1 MSLKKI
7 NPIKTKSWIKLK
19 AHFNEIENKEIK
31 DLLSIRSNPSCFSL
45 EWNDFNIDI
54 SKNRIDNTTLN
65 LLLDLAKECGLED
78 AISKQFKGDIIND
91 TEKRAVLH
99 TAVRT
104 DGNEKINVDGLDV
117 VPSILET
124 RSKIKSFTND
134 VMSGNLK
141 GDTGKPFT
149 DVVNIGIGGSDL
161 GPVMVVEALKHYS
174 SRLKPHFVS
183 NVDGDHVL
191 EIIKDL
197 NPETT
202 LFIIVSKTFTTQETI
217 SNANTIRDWL
227 VSKLNVS
234 AVSKHFAAVSTN
246 LTEIKKFGI
255 NPKMVFSMNDWV
267 GGRFSLWSSV
277 GLSISLAVG
286 YENFSKLLEY
296 HIGNCLGG
304 CEGHQK
310 EKDYNIYI
318 SNIRDFLKGNLS
330 SSINY
335 FKNEMEIA
343 SDSLKF
349 EKAQKAKEKI
359 ELLENYQS
367 KSTVVSSKLNNIDVF
382 SIISD
387 SSHAYVNHL
396 QVAFGRIVRFHNVEI
411 KKKLDETDKELLLMT
426 LVNLRDKF
434 SSKNNTI
441 ISNIEFDKI
450 LNLKFI
456 YPKAGDNKKLL
467 DLSVRNATQF
477 KIEKLKQVQIV
488 DPERHTNRILNQM
501 KIDLRLN
508 EIPIHIECF
517 DNSNIQGSNPV
528 ASCIVFKNSKPSK
541 KDYRHF
547 NIKTVEGPDDYASM
561 EEVVYRRYKRMVDE
575 KSVLP
580 SLIIIDGGKGQL
592 SSSIKALKKLNLENT
607 IAILGIAKRL
617 EEIFYPNDPIPLYL
631 NKKSETLKVI
641 QQMRNEAHRFAITFH
656 RNKRSKQALTSSFD
670 GIPGIGEKTKTTLLK
685 RFKSLKK
692 IKETSLDLLINEV
705 GESKAK
711 KIKEF
716 LNSMK

>member
-1 MSLKKI
+1 VISTSLKIELSTMPSEPGVYQFFNKEDKI
-7 NPIKTKSWIKLK
+7 IYIGKAKNLKKRVASYFQKNVGSRKTKNLVKNI
-19 AHFNEIENKEIK
+19 HEIK
-31 DLLSIRSNPSCFSL
+31 HIVVSTESDA
-45 EWNDFNIDI
+45 
-54 SKNRIDNTTLN
+54 
-65 LLLDLAKECGLED
+65 LLLENSLIKKYQPKYNILLRDDKTYPWIVIKKEAFPRVL
-78 AISKQFKGDIIND
+78 
-91 TEKRAVLH
+91 TTRRVEKDGSEYFGPF
-99 TAVRT
+99 TNYKTVRT
-104 DGNEKINVDGLDV
+104 IMG
-117 VPSILET
+117 
-124 RSKIKSFTND
+124 
-134 VMSGNLK
+134 
-141 GDTGKPFT
+141 
-149 DVVNIGIGGSDL
+149 
-161 GPVMVVEALKHYS
+161 
-174 SRLKPHFVS
+174 
-183 NVDGDHVL
+183 
-191 EIIKDL
+191 
-197 NPETT
+197 
-202 LFIIVSKTFTTQETI
+202 
-217 SNANTIRDWL
+217 
-227 VSKLNVS
+227 
-234 AVSKHFAAVSTN
+234 
-246 LTEIKKFGI
+246 
-255 NPKMVFSMNDWV
+255 VFSTLY
-267 GGRFSLWSSV
+267 SLRPCHYDLKEKNIV
-277 GLSISLAVG
+277 EKKYKVC
-286 YENFSKLLEY
+286 LEY

-310 EKDYNIYI
+310 EEDYDVYI

-330 SSINY
+330 SSLNY
-335 FKNEMEIA
+335 FKNEMKTA
-343 SDSLKF
+343 SDCLQF
-349 EKAQKAKEKI
+349 EKAQSAKEKI

-411 KKKLDETDKELLLMT
+411 KKKLEETDRKLLLMT

-434 SSKNNTI
+434 NSKNNI
-441 ISNIEFDKI
+441 VISNIKFDKI
-450 LNLKFI
+450 LDLKFI
-456 YPKAGDNKKLL
+456 FPKAGDNKKLL

-501 KIDLRLN
+501 KTDLRLN
-508 EIPIHIECF
+508 KIPVHIECF

-561 EEVVYRRYKRMVDE
+561 EEVVYRRYRRMLDE
-575 KSVLP
+575 KLSLP

-641 QQMRNEAHRFAITFH
+641 QQMRNEAHRFAINFH

-670 GIPGIGEKTKTTLLK
+670 GIPGIGEKTKTALLK
-685 RFKSLKK
+685 RFKSLKN
-692 IKETSLDLLINEV
+692 IKETSLELLISEV

-711 KIKEF
+711 KLKDF
-716 LNSMK
+716 LNSMS

>member
-1 MSLKKI
+1 VISTSLKIELSTMPSEPGVYQFFNKEDKI
-7 NPIKTKSWIKLK
+7 IYIGKAKNLKKRVASYFQKNVGSRKTKNLVKNI
-19 AHFNEIENKEIK
+19 HEIK
-31 DLLSIRSNPSCFSL
+31 HIVVSTESDA
-45 EWNDFNIDI
+45 
-54 SKNRIDNTTLN
+54 
-65 LLLDLAKECGLED
+65 LLLENSLIKKYQPKYNILLRDDKTYPWIVIKKEAFPRVL
-78 AISKQFKGDIIND
+78 
-91 TEKRAVLH
+91 TTRRVEKDGSEYFGPF
-99 TAVRT
+99 TNYKTVRT
-104 DGNEKINVDGLDV
+104 IMG
-117 VPSILET
+117 
-124 RSKIKSFTND
+124 
-134 VMSGNLK
+134 
-141 GDTGKPFT
+141 
-149 DVVNIGIGGSDL
+149 
-161 GPVMVVEALKHYS
+161 
-174 SRLKPHFVS
+174 
-183 NVDGDHVL
+183 
-191 EIIKDL
+191 
-197 NPETT
+197 
-202 LFIIVSKTFTTQETI
+202 
-217 SNANTIRDWL
+217 
-227 VSKLNVS
+227 
-234 AVSKHFAAVSTN
+234 
-246 LTEIKKFGI
+246 
-255 NPKMVFSMNDWV
+255 VFSTLY
-267 GGRFSLWSSV
+267 SLRTCHYDLKEKNIV
-277 GLSISLAVG
+277 EKKYKVC
-286 YENFSKLLEY
+286 LEY

-310 EKDYNIYI
+310 EEDYDVYI

-330 SSINY
+330 SSLNY
-335 FKNEMEIA
+335 FKNEMKTA
-343 SDSLKF
+343 SDCLQF
-349 EKAQKAKEKI
+349 EKAQSAKEKI

-411 KKKLDETDKELLLMT
+411 KKKLEETDKKLLLMT

-434 SSKNNTI
+434 NSKNNI
-441 ISNIEFDKI
+441 VISNIKFDKI
-450 LNLKFI
+450 LDLKFI
-456 YPKAGDNKKLL
+456 FPKAGDNKKLL

-501 KIDLRLN
+501 KTDLRLN
-508 EIPIHIECF
+508 KMPVHIECF

-561 EEVVYRRYKRMVDE
+561 EEVVYRRYRRMLDE
-575 KSVLP
+575 KLSLP

-641 QQMRNEAHRFAITFH
+641 QQMRNEAHRFAINFH

-670 GIPGIGEKTKTTLLK
+670 GIPGIGEKTKTALLK
-685 RFKSLKK
+685 RFKSLKN
-692 IKETSLDLLINEV
+692 IKETSLELLISEV

-711 KIKEF
+711 KLKDF
-716 LNSMK
+716 LNSMS

>member
-1 MSLKKI
+1 VISPSLKIELSTMPSEPGVYQFFNKEDKI
-7 NPIKTKSWIKLK
+7 IYIGKAKNLKKRIASYFQKNIGSRKTKNLVKNIHEIKHIIVSSESDALLLENSLIKKYQPKYNILLRDDKTYPWIVIKKESFPRVLTTRRVEK
-19 AHFNEIENKEIK
+19 DGSEYFGPFTNYKTVRTIMDIFSNLYSLRTCHYDLRQKNIIENKYK
-31 DLLSIRSNPSCFSL
+31 VC
-45 EWNDFNIDI
+45 
-54 SKNRIDNTTLN
+54 
-65 LLLDLAKECGLED
+65 
-78 AISKQFKGDIIND
+78 
-91 TEKRAVLH
+91 
-99 TAVRT
+99 
-104 DGNEKINVDGLDV
+104 
-117 VPSILET
+117 
-124 RSKIKSFTND
+124 
-134 VMSGNLK
+134 
-141 GDTGKPFT
+141 
-149 DVVNIGIGGSDL
+149 
-161 GPVMVVEALKHYS
+161 
-174 SRLKPHFVS
+174 
-183 NVDGDHVL
+183 
-191 EIIKDL
+191 
-197 NPETT
+197 
-202 LFIIVSKTFTTQETI
+202 
-217 SNANTIRDWL
+217 
-227 VSKLNVS
+227 
-234 AVSKHFAAVSTN
+234 
-246 LTEIKKFGI
+246 
-255 NPKMVFSMNDWV
+255 
-267 GGRFSLWSSV
+267 
-277 GLSISLAVG
+277 
-286 YENFSKLLEY
+286 LEY

-310 EKDYNIYI
+310 EVDYNIYI

-335 FKNEMEIA
+335 FKNEMKTA
-343 SDSLKF
+343 SGSLHF

-359 ELLENYQS
+359 ELLENYQA
-367 KSTVVSSKLNNIDVF
+367 KSTVVNSKLNNIDVF

-411 KKKLDETDKELLLMT
+411 KKKLEETDKELLLMT
-426 LVNLRDKF
+426 LVNLREKF
-434 SSKNNTI
+434 SSKNNTV
-441 ISNIEFDKI
+441 ISNIKFDKI
-450 LNLKFI
+450 LDLKFI
-456 YPKAGDNKKLL
+456 SPKAGDNKKLL

-508 EIPIHIECF
+508 EMPKHIECF

-561 EEVVYRRYKRMVDE
+561 EEVVFRRYKRMLDE

-592 SSSIKALKKLNLENT
+592 SSSIKALKKLKLENT

-670 GIPGIGEKTKTTLLK
+670 GIPGIGEKTKIALLK

-692 IKETSLDLLINEV
+692 IKETSLKLLISEV

-711 KIKEF
+711 KLKEF

>member
-1 MSLKKI
+1 MPSEPGVYQFFNKEDKIIYIGKAKNLKKRVASYFQK
-7 NPIKTKSWIKLK
+7 NVGSRKTKNLVKNI
-19 AHFNEIENKEIK
+19 HEIK
-31 DLLSIRSNPSCFSL
+31 HIVVSTESDA
-45 EWNDFNIDI
+45 
-54 SKNRIDNTTLN
+54 
-65 LLLDLAKECGLED
+65 LLLENSLIKKYQPKYNILLRDDKTYPWIVIKKEAFPRVL
-78 AISKQFKGDIIND
+78 
-91 TEKRAVLH
+91 TTRRVEKDGSEYFGPF
-99 TAVRT
+99 TNYKTVRT
-104 DGNEKINVDGLDV
+104 IMG
-117 VPSILET
+117 
-124 RSKIKSFTND
+124 
-134 VMSGNLK
+134 
-141 GDTGKPFT
+141 
-149 DVVNIGIGGSDL
+149 
-161 GPVMVVEALKHYS
+161 
-174 SRLKPHFVS
+174 
-183 NVDGDHVL
+183 
-191 EIIKDL
+191 
-197 NPETT
+197 
-202 LFIIVSKTFTTQETI
+202 
-217 SNANTIRDWL
+217 
-227 VSKLNVS
+227 
-234 AVSKHFAAVSTN
+234 
-246 LTEIKKFGI
+246 
-255 NPKMVFSMNDWV
+255 VFSTLY
-267 GGRFSLWSSV
+267 SLRTCHYDLKEKNIV
-277 GLSISLAVG
+277 EKKYKVC
-286 YENFSKLLEY
+286 LEY

-310 EKDYNIYI
+310 EEDYDVYI

-330 SSINY
+330 SSLNY
-335 FKNEMEIA
+335 FKNEMKTA
-343 SDSLKF
+343 SDCLQF
-349 EKAQKAKEKI
+349 EKAQSAKEKI

-411 KKKLDETDKELLLMT
+411 KKKLEETDKKLLLMT

-434 SSKNNTI
+434 SSKNNTV
-441 ISNIEFDKI
+441 ISNIKFDKI
-450 LNLKFI
+450 LDLKFI
-456 YPKAGDNKKLL
+456 FPKAGDNKKLL

-501 KIDLRLN
+501 KTDLRLN
-508 EIPIHIECF
+508 KMPVHIECF

-561 EEVVYRRYKRMVDE
+561 EEVVYRRYRRMLDE
-575 KSVLP
+575 KLSLP

-641 QQMRNEAHRFAITFH
+641 QQMRNEAHRFAINFH

-670 GIPGIGEKTKTTLLK
+670 GIPGIGEKTKTALLK
-685 RFKSLKK
+685 RFKSLKN
-692 IKETSLDLLINEV
+692 IKETSLELLISEV

-711 KIKEF
+711 KLKDF
-716 LNSMK
+716 LNSMS

>member
-1 MSLKKI
+1 MPSEPGVYQFFNKEDKIIYIGKAKNLKKRVASYFQK
-7 NPIKTKSWIKLK
+7 NVGSRKTKNLVKNI
-19 AHFNEIENKEIK
+19 HEIK
-31 DLLSIRSNPSCFSL
+31 HIVVSTESDA
-45 EWNDFNIDI
+45 
-54 SKNRIDNTTLN
+54 
-65 LLLDLAKECGLED
+65 LLLENSLIKKYQPKYNILLRDDKTYPWIVIKKEAFPRVL
-78 AISKQFKGDIIND
+78 
-91 TEKRAVLH
+91 TTRRVEKDGSEYFGPF
-99 TAVRT
+99 TNYKTVRT
-104 DGNEKINVDGLDV
+104 IMG
-117 VPSILET
+117 
-124 RSKIKSFTND
+124 
-134 VMSGNLK
+134 
-141 GDTGKPFT
+141 
-149 DVVNIGIGGSDL
+149 
-161 GPVMVVEALKHYS
+161 
-174 SRLKPHFVS
+174 
-183 NVDGDHVL
+183 
-191 EIIKDL
+191 
-197 NPETT
+197 
-202 LFIIVSKTFTTQETI
+202 
-217 SNANTIRDWL
+217 
-227 VSKLNVS
+227 
-234 AVSKHFAAVSTN
+234 
-246 LTEIKKFGI
+246 
-255 NPKMVFSMNDWV
+255 VFSTLY
-267 GGRFSLWSSV
+267 SLRTCHYDLKRKNIV
-277 GLSISLAVG
+277 EKKYKVC
-286 YENFSKLLEY
+286 LEY

-310 EKDYNIYI
+310 EEDYDVYI

-330 SSINY
+330 SSLNY
-335 FKNEMEIA
+335 FKNEMKTA
-343 SDSLKF
+343 SDCLQF
-349 EKAQKAKEKI
+349 EKAQSAKEKI

-411 KKKLDETDKELLLMT
+411 KKKLEETDKKLLLMT

-434 SSKNNTI
+434 NSKNNTV
-441 ISNIEFDKI
+441 ISNIKFDKI
-450 LNLKFI
+450 LDLKFI

-488 DPERHTNRILNQM
+488 DPERHANRILNQM
-501 KIDLRLN
+501 KTDLRLN
-508 EIPIHIECF
+508 KIPVHIECF

-561 EEVVYRRYKRMVDE
+561 EEVVYRRYRRMLDE
-575 KSVLP
+575 KLSLP

-641 QQMRNEAHRFAITFH
+641 QQMRNEAHRFAINFH

-670 GIPGIGEKTKTTLLK
+670 RIPGIGEKTKTALLK
-685 RFKSLKK
+685 RFKSLKN
-692 IKETSLDLLINEV
+692 IKETSLELLISEV

-711 KIKEF
+711 KLKDF
-716 LNSMK
+716 LNSMS

>member
-1 MSLKKI
+1 MPSEPGVYQFFNKEDKIIYIGKAKNLKKRI
-7 NPIKTKSWIKLK
+7 ASYFQKNIGSRKTKNLVKNIHEIKHIIVSSESDALLLENSLIKKYQPKYNILLRDDKTYPWIVIKKESFPRVLTTRRVEK
-19 AHFNEIENKEIK
+19 DGSEYFGPFTNYKTVRTIMDVFSNLYSLRTCHYDLRQKNIIENKYK
-31 DLLSIRSNPSCFSL
+31 VC
-45 EWNDFNIDI
+45 
-54 SKNRIDNTTLN
+54 
-65 LLLDLAKECGLED
+65 
-78 AISKQFKGDIIND
+78 
-91 TEKRAVLH
+91 
-99 TAVRT
+99 
-104 DGNEKINVDGLDV
+104 
-117 VPSILET
+117 
-124 RSKIKSFTND
+124 
-134 VMSGNLK
+134 
-141 GDTGKPFT
+141 
-149 DVVNIGIGGSDL
+149 
-161 GPVMVVEALKHYS
+161 
-174 SRLKPHFVS
+174 
-183 NVDGDHVL
+183 
-191 EIIKDL
+191 
-197 NPETT
+197 
-202 LFIIVSKTFTTQETI
+202 
-217 SNANTIRDWL
+217 
-227 VSKLNVS
+227 
-234 AVSKHFAAVSTN
+234 
-246 LTEIKKFGI
+246 
-255 NPKMVFSMNDWV
+255 
-267 GGRFSLWSSV
+267 
-277 GLSISLAVG
+277 
-286 YENFSKLLEY
+286 LEY

-310 EKDYNIYI
+310 EVDYNIYI

-335 FKNEMEIA
+335 FKNEMKTA
-343 SDSLKF
+343 SGSLQF

-359 ELLENYQS
+359 ELLENYQA
-367 KSTVVSSKLNNIDVF
+367 KSTVVNSKLNNIDVF

-411 KKKLDETDKELLLMT
+411 KKKLEETDKELLLMT
-426 LVNLRDKF
+426 LVNLREKF
-434 SSKNNTI
+434 SSKNNTV
-441 ISNIEFDKI
+441 ISNIKFDKI
-450 LNLKFI
+450 LDLKFI
-456 YPKAGDNKKLL
+456 SPKAGDNKKLL

-508 EIPIHIECF
+508 EMPKHIECF

-561 EEVVYRRYKRMVDE
+561 EEVVFRRYKRMLDE

-592 SSSIKALKKLNLENT
+592 SSSIKALKKLKLENT

-670 GIPGIGEKTKTTLLK
+670 GIPGIGEKTKIALLK

-692 IKETSLDLLINEV
+692 IKETSLELLISEV

-711 KIKEF
+711 KLKEF

>member
-1 MSLKKI
+1 MPSEPGVYQFFNKEDKIIYIGKAKNLKKRI
-7 NPIKTKSWIKLK
+7 ASYFQKNIGSRKTKNLVKNIHEIKHIIVSSESDALLLENSLIKKYQPKYNILLRDDKTYPWIVIKKESFPRVLTTRRVEK
-19 AHFNEIENKEIK
+19 DGSEYFGPFTNYKTVRTIMDIFSNLYSLRTCHYDLRQKNIIENKYK
-31 DLLSIRSNPSCFSL
+31 VC
-45 EWNDFNIDI
+45 
-54 SKNRIDNTTLN
+54 
-65 LLLDLAKECGLED
+65 
-78 AISKQFKGDIIND
+78 
-91 TEKRAVLH
+91 
-99 TAVRT
+99 
-104 DGNEKINVDGLDV
+104 
-117 VPSILET
+117 
-124 RSKIKSFTND
+124 
-134 VMSGNLK
+134 
-141 GDTGKPFT
+141 
-149 DVVNIGIGGSDL
+149 
-161 GPVMVVEALKHYS
+161 
-174 SRLKPHFVS
+174 
-183 NVDGDHVL
+183 
-191 EIIKDL
+191 
-197 NPETT
+197 
-202 LFIIVSKTFTTQETI
+202 
-217 SNANTIRDWL
+217 
-227 VSKLNVS
+227 
-234 AVSKHFAAVSTN
+234 
-246 LTEIKKFGI
+246 
-255 NPKMVFSMNDWV
+255 
-267 GGRFSLWSSV
+267 
-277 GLSISLAVG
+277 
-286 YENFSKLLEY
+286 LEY

-310 EKDYNIYI
+310 EVDYNIYI

-335 FKNEMEIA
+335 FKNEMKTA
-343 SDSLKF
+343 SGSLHF

-359 ELLENYQS
+359 ELLENYQA
-367 KSTVVSSKLNNIDVF
+367 KSTVVNSKLNNIDVF

-411 KKKLDETDKELLLMT
+411 KKKLEETDKELLLMT
-426 LVNLRDKF
+426 LVNLREKF
-434 SSKNNTI
+434 SSKNNTV
-441 ISNIEFDKI
+441 ISNIKFDTI
-450 LNLKFI
+450 LDLKFI
-456 YPKAGDNKKLL
+456 SPKAGDNKKLL

-508 EIPIHIECF
+508 EMPKHIECF

-561 EEVVYRRYKRMVDE
+561 EEVVFRRYKRMLDE

-592 SSSIKALKKLNLENT
+592 SSSIKALKKLKLENT

-617 EEIFYPNDPIPLYL
+617 EEIFYPNDSIPLYL

-670 GIPGIGEKTKTTLLK
+670 GIPGIGEKTKIALLK

-692 IKETSLDLLINEV
+692 IKETSLKLLISEV

-711 KIKEF
+711 KLKEF

>member
-1 MSLKKI
+1 MISTSLKIELSTMPSEPGVYQFFNKEDKI
-7 NPIKTKSWIKLK
+7 IYIGKAKNLKKRVASYFQKNVGSRKTKNLVKNI
-19 AHFNEIENKEIK
+19 HEIK
-31 DLLSIRSNPSCFSL
+31 HIVVSTESDA
-45 EWNDFNIDI
+45 
-54 SKNRIDNTTLN
+54 
-65 LLLDLAKECGLED
+65 LLLENSLIKKYQPKYNILLRDDKTYPWIVIKKEAFPRVL
-78 AISKQFKGDIIND
+78 
-91 TEKRAVLH
+91 TTRRVEKDGSEYFGPF
-99 TAVRT
+99 TNYKTVRT
-104 DGNEKINVDGLDV
+104 IMG
-117 VPSILET
+117 
-124 RSKIKSFTND
+124 
-134 VMSGNLK
+134 
-141 GDTGKPFT
+141 
-149 DVVNIGIGGSDL
+149 
-161 GPVMVVEALKHYS
+161 
-174 SRLKPHFVS
+174 
-183 NVDGDHVL
+183 
-191 EIIKDL
+191 
-197 NPETT
+197 
-202 LFIIVSKTFTTQETI
+202 
-217 SNANTIRDWL
+217 
-227 VSKLNVS
+227 
-234 AVSKHFAAVSTN
+234 
-246 LTEIKKFGI
+246 
-255 NPKMVFSMNDWV
+255 VFSTLY
-267 GGRFSLWSSV
+267 SLRTCHYDLKEKNIV
-277 GLSISLAVG
+277 EKKYKVC
-286 YENFSKLLEY
+286 LEY

-310 EKDYNIYI
+310 EEDYDVYI

-330 SSINY
+330 SSLNY
-335 FKNEMEIA
+335 FKNEMKTA
-343 SDSLKF
+343 SDCLQF
-349 EKAQKAKEKI
+349 EKAQSAKEKI

-411 KKKLDETDKELLLMT
+411 KKKLEETDKKLLLMT

-434 SSKNNTI
+434 NSKNNI
-441 ISNIEFDKI
+441 VISNIKFDKI
-450 LNLKFI
+450 LDLKFI
-456 YPKAGDNKKLL
+456 FPKAGDNKKLL

-501 KIDLRLN
+501 KTDLRLN
-508 EIPIHIECF
+508 KMPVHIECF

-561 EEVVYRRYKRMVDE
+561 EEVVYRRYRRMLDE
-575 KSVLP
+575 KLSLP

-631 NKKSETLKVI
+631 NKKSETLKII
-641 QQMRNEAHRFAITFH
+641 QQMRNEAHRFAINFH

-670 GIPGIGEKTKTTLLK
+670 GIPGIGEKTKTALLK
-685 RFKSLKK
+685 RFKSLKN
-692 IKETSLDLLINEV
+692 IKETSLELLISEV

-711 KIKEF
+711 KLKDF
-716 LNSMK
+716 LNSMS

>member
-1 MSLKKI
+1 MPSEPGVYQFFNKEDKIIYIGKAKNLKKRI
-7 NPIKTKSWIKLK
+7 ASYFQKNIGSRKTKNLVKNIHEIKHIVVSTESDALLLENSLIKKYQPKYNILLRDDKTYPWIVIKKESFPRVLTTRRVEK
-19 AHFNEIENKEIK
+19 DGSEYFGPFTNYKTVRTIMDVFSNLYSLRTCHYDLRQKNIIENKYK
-31 DLLSIRSNPSCFSL
+31 VC
-45 EWNDFNIDI
+45 
-54 SKNRIDNTTLN
+54 
-65 LLLDLAKECGLED
+65 
-78 AISKQFKGDIIND
+78 
-91 TEKRAVLH
+91 
-99 TAVRT
+99 
-104 DGNEKINVDGLDV
+104 
-117 VPSILET
+117 
-124 RSKIKSFTND
+124 
-134 VMSGNLK
+134 
-141 GDTGKPFT
+141 
-149 DVVNIGIGGSDL
+149 
-161 GPVMVVEALKHYS
+161 
-174 SRLKPHFVS
+174 
-183 NVDGDHVL
+183 
-191 EIIKDL
+191 
-197 NPETT
+197 
-202 LFIIVSKTFTTQETI
+202 
-217 SNANTIRDWL
+217 
-227 VSKLNVS
+227 
-234 AVSKHFAAVSTN
+234 
-246 LTEIKKFGI
+246 
-255 NPKMVFSMNDWV
+255 
-267 GGRFSLWSSV
+267 
-277 GLSISLAVG
+277 
-286 YENFSKLLEY
+286 LEY

-310 EKDYNIYI
+310 EVDYNIYI

-335 FKNEMEIA
+335 FKNEMKTA
-343 SDSLKF
+343 SGSLHF

-359 ELLENYQS
+359 ELLENYQA
-367 KSTVVSSKLNNIDVF
+367 KSTVVNSKLNNIDVF

-411 KKKLDETDKELLLMT
+411 KKKLEETDKELLLMT
-426 LVNLRDKF
+426 LVNLREKF
-434 SSKNNTI
+434 SSKNNTV
-441 ISNIEFDKI
+441 ISNIKFEKI
-450 LNLKFI
+450 LDLKFI
-456 YPKAGDNKKLL
+456 SPKAGDNKKLL

-508 EIPIHIECF
+508 EIPKHIECF

-561 EEVVYRRYKRMVDE
+561 EEVVFRRYKRMLDE

-592 SSSIKALKKLNLENT
+592 SSSIKALKKLKLENT

-670 GIPGIGEKTKTTLLK
+670 GIPGIGEKTKIALLK

-692 IKETSLDLLINEV
+692 IKETSLELLISEV

-711 KIKEF
+711 KLKEF